1 MKVPRSAR
9 QIHSAKRSSELRD
22 LLQSLFVGEMLL
34 PSRCL
39 WLVSP
44 WISDIPV
51 LNNESHSF
59 AQLAPE
65 WPRGQVLLS
74 RVIARML
81 DAGTTVHVATRENE
95 RNRSFLTALNLLAR
109 DPHLQVHMSD
119 ELHEKGLLGDE
130 YYLSGS
136 MNFTIT
142 GIQISEEVVHLITDP
157 ADVARNRV
165 SLTQRWGGEWK

>member
-1 MKVPRSAR
+1 M
-9 QIHSAKRSSELRD
+9 
-22 LLQSLFVGEMLL
+22 FVGELLL
-34 PSRCL
+34 PSRCV

-51 LNNESHSF
+51 INNESNSF

-65 WPRGQVLLS
+65 WSRGHVPLS
-74 RVIARML
+74 KVIAHIL
-81 DAGTTVHVATRENE
+81 EAGTTVHVATRDND
-95 RNRSFLTALNLLAR
+95 RNRSFLTTLDALCQKPRLK
-109 DPHLQVHMSD
+109 VHTSD
-119 ELHEKGLLGDE
+119 ELHEKGLLGDD

-136 MNFTIT
+136 MNFTVS
-142 GIQISEEVVHLITDP
+142 GIQINEEVVHLITDP